1 MNTTRLL
8 NLLNPVS
15 RATAYAMSS
24 TSVSA
29 LAISASAAQG
39 SNPSG
44 PAPSIDVA
52 ELRRQSTPQRLV
64 ARARADGARI
74 AWRSKHQGLY
84 RERSWS
90 DAAHLIASAAMGLE
104 HLGLARGERVAIMGD
119 VCEEWLIADQAAQAL
134 GAVVY
139 GIYPTAS
146 TPEVEYQL
154 QDGGASIFIAEDQEY
169 LDKVLPLID
178 RLPALRQIVIIDDS
192 ALLGFDHPK
201 LVRWSALLEQAQ
213 ADPRSSPSTS
223 DSRASSIDWL
233 EARAARVGPDDP
245 AFIVYTSG
253 TTGNPKGALVTHGR
267 HLAGAANLILHYPEL
282 TQPQRTV
289 IYLPLCHVLGRDVA
303 FTLPLLGGV
312 VPHFG
317 EDPEDL
323 ATTLFEVA
331 PTVLI
336 TVPRYLQKFAAGV
349 LVGIR
354 NTRGIKSVAY
364 ELAMR
369 VARRHA
375 RARWEKRSGAAIAAA
390 AAAAR
395 MLVLGR
401 VLNKLGLDRL
411 KLVLCGGAPLP
422 ADTAALWQIWGVDVR
437 EIYGQ
442 TEEAG
447 AIITGQRGPFPRP
460 GDVGE
465 LAAGWEMKLVPVDEG
480 SAPTRG
486 EIWLRGDCRFEGYW
500 GQPQATAEVLLPDGW
515 LRTGD
520 VGELIDGRLRLVDR
534 ARDFIVTAGG
544 KTLSPSTIENL
555 LRASPYVAEAIVIGH
570 ARKYLTA
577 LIEIDYDTVSD
588 WARAQNI
595 AYTGFASLIEH
606 PEVIA
611 LIGRE
616 IAQSNRQLARV
627 ETIKAFRIL
636 PKMLDP
642 ETEGE
647 PVTPTRKVKRKQ
659 MEARFGDL
667 IESMYGDAE
676 SGLLAEAAGG
686 ILDH

>member
-1 MNTTRLL
+1 MKTPPSPESLRQQTAPGLL
-8 NLLNPVS
+8 L
-15 RATAYAMSS
+15 
-24 TSVSA
+24 
-29 LAISASAAQG
+29 
-39 SNPSG
+39 
-44 PAPSIDVA
+44 
-52 ELRRQSTPQRLV
+52 E
-64 ARARADGARI
+64 RARSDGATI

-84 RERSWS
+84 RERSWRE
-90 DAAHLIASAAMGLE
+90 AAERIAQVAAGLDR
-104 HLGLARGERVAIMGD
+104 LGLARGERLAIMGD
-119 VCEEWLIADQAAQAL
+119 VCEEWVIADQAAQAL

-146 TPEVEYQL
+146 MQELEYQMR
-154 QDGGASIFIAEDQEY
+154 DGGAAVFVAEDQEY
-169 LDKVLPLID
+169 LDKVLPLLD
-178 RLPALRQIVIIDDS
+178 RLPALRHVVIIDDS
-192 ALLGFDHPK
+192 ALLGFEHPK
-201 LVRWSALLEQAQ
+201 LVRWKHLHQDAPVDALGWL
-213 ADPRSSPSTS
+213 AD
-223 DSRASSIDWL
+223 RARQIQ
-233 EARAARVGPDDP
+233 PDDP

-253 TTGNPKGALVTHGR
+253 TTGHPKGALVTHGR

-282 TQPQRTV
+282 GRPQRTV

-303 FTLPLLGGV
+303 WTLPLLGGV

-323 ATTLFEVA
+323 ATTFFEVA

-354 NTRGIKSVAY
+354 NTRGIKAWAY
-364 ELAMR
+364 ELAMSAAR
-369 VARRHA
+369 VHA
-375 RARWEKRSGAAIAAA
+375 RARWQGEPGLLVAAG

-395 MLVLGR
+395 ALVLRR
-401 VLNKLGLDRL
+401 VLNKLGLDKL
-411 KLVLCGGAPLP
+411 NLVLCGGAPLP

-480 SAPTRG
+480 ASESLPGSVERG

-500 GQPQATAEVLLPDGW
+500 GQPEASAEVLQADGW

-520 VGELIDGRLRLVDR
+520 VGELSNGRLKLVDR

-595 AYTGFASLIEH
+595 AYTGFASLVDH
-606 PEVIA
+606 PQVGA
-611 LIGRE
+611 LIERE
-616 IAQSNRQLARV
+616 IGQANSQLARV

-659 MEARFGDL
+659 MEARFRDL
-667 IESMYGDAE
+667 IESMYGDGEAR
-676 SGLLAEAAGG
+676 LLAEAAAGM
-686 ILDH
+686 LK